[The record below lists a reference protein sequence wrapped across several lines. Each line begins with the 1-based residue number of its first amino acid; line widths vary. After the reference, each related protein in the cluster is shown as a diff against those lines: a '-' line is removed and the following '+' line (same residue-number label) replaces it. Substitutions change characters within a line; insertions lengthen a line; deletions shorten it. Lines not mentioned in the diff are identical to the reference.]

1 MGEMLFDELTR
12 MAARQGETPRF
23 NGASVFDL
31 GGIIDIVESWQDMWS
46 SKVPKRP
53 PGDKVFCEWDCEHVD
68 WDGTRLRIGALI
80 TNCDQVEWMVK
91 PESKESVGFIGH
103 KNIGHGTE
111 FEIKH
116 AFFVH
121 MFRKIIRA
129 KKNNES
135 AKYFGVPY
143 LSEESFVVTMN
154 EDCTELNMSGSVVGR
169 TVINFIQMS
178 IGTIGYKSEDVIG
191 CSVHNFNN
199 IQNNPGVAFV
209 AFSLL
214 NCRNVVTE
222 TIKGPLRP
230 RKFIERNYPP
240 YCSYKVLKVQ
250 VPAKYVASQQ
260 EDDLSDD
267 DKEKNH
273 VRLHV
278 CRGHFKQMRS
288 PRFKRQGEW
297 YWVPQ
302 HLRGTKELGTIVKDY
317 KLVDS
322 STNAKG

>member
-1 MGEMLFDELTR
+1 MGEMLFDELNRRACKTGN
-12 MAARQGETPRF
+12 GESCFRGRT
-23 NGASVFDL
+23 VFDL
-31 GGIIDIVESWQDMWS
+31 TSVYEISPKWEDHAK
-46 SKVPKRP
+46 SKIPKRP
-53 PGDKVFCEWDCEHVD
+53 PSDHCFCEWTTRQDHEGRVFRMGADMWNYSEVARRLVRGFPKGNHVFS
-68 WDGTRLRIGALI
+68 TRLYRKCIHRNKTEDAYRLLENQIEIVACSFSFIFNFDFSEVEMQYQVIDDPVGVRKAIGFTGINVCVPTVVNEELWLK
-80 TNCDQVEWMVK
+80 Q
-91 PESKESVGFIGH
+91 
-103 KNIGHGTE
+103 E
-111 FEIKH
+111 F
-116 AFFVH
+116 
-121 MFRKIIRA
+121 
-129 KKNNES
+129 
-135 AKYFGVPY
+135 G
-143 LSEESFVVTMN
+143 
-154 EDCTELNMSGSVVGR
+154 
-169 TVINFIQMS
+169 
-178 IGTIGYKSEDVIG
+178 
-191 CSVHNFNN
+191 
-199 IQNNPGVAFV
+199 NPRLAIM

-222 TIKGPLRP
+222 TIKGQPRP

-240 YCSYKVLKVQ
+240 YCSYKILKVQ

-267 DKEKNH
+267 EEGEKKH